1 MSTNDACPGVGND
14 TPHMPLP
21 YIQFRIIFP
30 RPLPQGL
37 MIHLSTSSFPI
48 SSRLECWASLTV
60 HKSYTSSDDT
70 SYGHLPVDIVLGL
83 YASPSGIK

>member
-1 MSTNDACPGVGND
+1 MSTNDACLGVGND
-14 TPHMPLP
+14 TPHIPLP
-21 YIQFRIIFP
+21 YIQFHIIFP
-30 RPLPQGL
+30 CPLPQGL
-37 MIHLSTSSFPI
+37 MISFPI

-83 YASPSGIK
+83 YASPSGTFI